1 MLNWLL
7 GLNEAAVA
15 LKPKVMTARE
25 LEEQQKEAAKS
36 EEIVKAKASHHSAF
50 LASQGSF
57 LYDHHAGQ
65 GVK

>member
-50 LASQGSF
+50 LARA
-57 LYDHHAGQ
+57 LDHTG
-65 GVK
+65 